1 MNKLGL
7 IIFVISC
14 KKFLYCLKGEIPR
27 NVECG
32 NINYGSITFIISLR
46 DNYTWL
52 YLPKIF
58 CVFFS
63 HMDCCHVTFF
73 FFSHLSKN
81 ISVVK
86 DIKASV
92 CKNAEQI
99 KINRK
104 VENVKPSV
112 MTPQTKSEPSRID
125 FSTQLMG
132 TLPLQGKRNPLV

>member
-1 MNKLGL
+1 MA
-7 IIFVISC
+7 
-14 KKFLYCLKGEIPR
+14 IPSQ
-27 NVECG
+27 N
-32 NINYGSITFIISLR
+32 L
-46 DNYTWL
+46 L
-52 YLPKIF
+52 
-58 CVFFS
+58 CVFFT
-63 HMDCCHVTFF
+63 HGLLPCNFL

-125 FSTQLMG
+125 FSTQVMG
-132 TLPLQGKRNPLV
+132 TLPLQGKKSTCLNFTVSNFPNEDTLRLINIADKTVRCSCSFRKICPAI